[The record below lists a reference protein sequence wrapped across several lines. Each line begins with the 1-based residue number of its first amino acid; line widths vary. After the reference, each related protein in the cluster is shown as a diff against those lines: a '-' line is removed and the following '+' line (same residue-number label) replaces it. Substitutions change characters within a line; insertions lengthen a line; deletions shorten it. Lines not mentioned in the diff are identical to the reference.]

1 MINILSL
8 IILTIFFASCSFHDS
23 GGFWSKEKELNSSQ
37 NLFKPVLL
45 KEKKNIQEFNKN
57 FSLSLINSNLMV
69 NKFSKFDNND
79 GFTKFDGE
87 LTIFKKY
94 NFSKIKNFHKLEPN
108 LIFHNENIV
117 FFDDKGSILS
127 FNKDSKL
134 VWKTNNYS
142 KEEKKIGPL
151 LSMIKKN
158 NRLVVS
164 DNLANTYVLDI
175 NSGKIL
181 WSRKNVAPFNSQIKI
196 KDDKFFIIDA
206 RNALNCFFIK
216 NGDKCWTF
224 TTEKSFINSI
234 KKLSIALKENFL
246 IFNNSL
252 GDITAIDLN
261 EGSLLWQFSS
271 LNSQIYED
279 IMNFKTSNIVLNENS
294 IYFSNNKNKFYSL
307 DLITGKVNWEQN
319 INSNLKPSIIG
330 NIILSV
336 SLDGFFYVIDKN
348 NGNILRITNLF
359 NQEKLNKKNN
369 IYPTGFIL
377 NIEDLFI
384 STNVGKLIIV
394 NIKNGKIKKILNIDN
409 GKISRAFVQKND
421 MYVIRNNS
429 IIKMN

>member
-8 IILTIFFASCSFHDS
+8 IILTIFFTSCFFHDG
-23 GGFWSKEKELNSSQ
+23 GGFWTKEKKLESSQ
-37 NLFKPVLL
+37 NLFKNILL
-45 KEKKNIQEFNKN
+45 KEEKKIKEFNQN
-57 FSLSLINSNLMV
+57 FRLSLINSNLKI
-69 NKFSKFDNND
+69 NKLSMLDNND

-87 LTIFKKY
+87 LKIFKKY

-127 FNKDSKL
+127 FSKDSKL
-134 VWKTNNYS
+134 LWKTNNYS

-151 LSMIKKN
+151 ISMMKKN
-158 NRLVVS
+158 NRLIVA
-164 DNLANTYVLDI
+164 DNLANTYVLNI
-175 NSGKIL
+175 NNGKIL
-181 WSRKNVAPFNSQIKI
+181 WSKKNIAPFNSQIKI
-196 KDDKFFIIDA
+196 KDEKFFIVDA
-206 RNALNCFFIK
+206 RNTLNCFFIK
-216 NGDKCWTF
+216 NGDTCWTF
-224 TTEKSFINSI
+224 STEKSFINSV
-234 KKLSIALKENFL
+234 KKLSIVIKENFL

-252 GDITAIDLN
+252 GDITAVDLN

-271 LNSQIYED
+271 LNSQIYDE
-279 IMNFKTSNIVLNENS
+279 IMNFKTSNIILNENS

-307 DLITGKVNWEQN
+307 DLLTGKVNWVQN
-319 INSNLKPSIIG
+319 INSNLKSSIIG

-336 SLDGFFYVIDKN
+336 SLDGFFFVIDKN
-348 NGNILRITNLF
+348 TGNIIRITNLF
-359 NQEKLNKKNN
+359 NQEKLNKKQD

-384 STNVGKLIIV
+384 STNVGKLLIV
-394 NIKNGKIKKILNIDN
+394 NIENGKIKKILNIDN
-409 GKISRAFVQKND
+409 AKISRAFIQKNN